1 LRAGK
6 LGLDRPGTWMYRFVG
21 RGNAHVLARGLSFL
35 RSGVTQSAFAREA
48 CAKVFQGGDMKK
60 FLFGLGLAA
69 IVVVWLVVWTA
80 LPWFV
85 VLALVFL
92 LVLWLLL
99 ARTGRRTLSV
109 TRVGLSTLTG
119 RLGSTAVIVVGIA
132 GVVGV
137 LVALLAMGDGLTAT
151 LQQTGSNDTAIV
163 LRGGSGAESNSV
175 LTRDDIDV
183 IEQAPGIARDA
194 QGKSIASAE
203 LVVVANVPKK
213 SDPTT
218 DANVAIRG
226 VGDEAW
232 TVWPNVKIVK
242 GRKFKP
248 GMRELDVGEGAER
261 QFAGLGV
268 GKTLRLAGQDW
279 TIVGVFASDDAHG
292 SELWGDSK
300 SVASAY
306 RRGSSAESVIARLTS
321 PKAFDRF
328 KASLTGD
335 PRLKVDVSTTRDY
348 FNKQSE
354 GLSKVIRV
362 VGITIGVI
370 MAIGAIFGALNTMYA
385 AVATR
390 AREIATLRAIGFRGL
405 PVVVSVLLET
415 MLLALLGGII
425 GAVIVWLVF
434 NGYTA
439 STVGGNFSQVV
450 FQFRVTPELLWTGIK
465 WALAIGF
472 VGGLFPAV
480 RAARLPVTAA
490 LREL

>member
-1 LRAGK
+1 
-6 LGLDRPGTWMYRFVG
+6 
-21 RGNAHVLARGLSFL
+21 
-35 RSGVTQSAFAREA
+35 
-48 CAKVFQGGDMKK
+48 MKK

-69 IVVVWLVVWTA
+69 IVIVWLVVWTE

-85 VLALVFL
+85 VLALAIL
-92 LVLWLLL
+92 LALWLLA

-109 TRVGLSTLTG
+109 THVGMSTLIQ
-119 RLGSTAVIVVGIA
+119 RLGSTAVIVIGIA

-175 LTRDDIDV
+175 LSRDDIDV

-194 QGKSIASAE
+194 QGKPIASAE

-232 TVWPNVKIVK
+232 TVWPNVRITK
-242 GRKFKP
+242 GRKFAP

-261 QFAGLGV
+261 QFAGLEV
-268 GKTLRLAGQDW
+268 GKTLRLGGQDW
-279 TIVGVFASDDAHG
+279 TIVGVFASNDAHG

-321 PKAFDRF
+321 PKAFDKF
-328 KASLTGD
+328 KASLMGD
-335 PRLKVDVSTTRDY
+335 PRVKVDVSTTRDY

-354 GLSKVIRV
+354 GLSKVIRI
-362 VGITIGVI
+362 VGITIGII

-390 AREIATLRAIGFRGL
+390 AREIATLRAIGFRGT

-415 MLLALLGGII
+415 MLLALLGGIV

-439 STVGGNFSQVV
+439 STVGGNFSQIV
-450 FQFRVTPELLWTGIK
+450 FQFRVTPQLLWTGIK

-472 VGGLFPAV
+472 IGGLFPAV
-480 RAARLPVTAA
+480 RAARLPVTTA

>member
-1 LRAGK
+1 
-6 LGLDRPGTWMYRFVG
+6 
-21 RGNAHVLARGLSFL
+21 
-35 RSGVTQSAFAREA
+35 
-48 CAKVFQGGDMKK
+48 MKK
-60 FLFGLGLAA
+60 FLSGLGLFA
-69 IVVVWLVVWTA
+69 VVVAWLVVWTV
-80 LPWFV
+80 LPWFAIL
-85 VLALVFL
+85 VLAIL
-92 LVLWLLL
+92 LALWLVI
-99 ARTGRRTLSV
+99 ARSGRRTLSV
-109 TRVGLSTLTG
+109 TRVGLSTLAE
-119 RLGSTAVIVVGIA
+119 RLGSTAVIVIGIA

-137 LVALLAMGDGLTAT
+137 LVALLAMGEGLSST
-151 LQQTGSNDTAIV
+151 LQQTGSDDTAVV

-183 IEQAPGIARDA
+183 VEQAPGIARDA
-194 QGKSIASAE
+194 QGRPIASAE
-203 LVVVANVPKK
+203 LVVVANVAKK
-213 SDPTT
+213 SDPAT
-218 DANVAIRG
+218 DANVEIRG

-232 TVWPNVKIVK
+232 QVWPKVKLIA

-248 GMRELDVGEGAER
+248 GLRELDVGQAAQR
-261 QFAGLGV
+261 QFVGLEL
-268 GKTLRLAGQDW
+268 GKQLKLAGQAW
-279 TIVGVFASDDAHG
+279 TIVGVFASGDSHE

-306 RRGSSAESVIARLTS
+306 RRGSSAESVTAKLTS
-321 PKAFDRF
+321 PQAYDKF
-328 KASLTGD
+328 KASLTSD
-335 PRLKVDVSTTRDY
+335 PRVKVDVSTTRDY

-354 GLSKVIRV
+354 GLSKAIRV

-415 MLLALLGGII
+415 MLLALLGGVV
-425 GAVIVWLVF
+425 GAAIVWLVF

-439 STVGGNFSQVV
+439 STLGGNFSQVV
-450 FQFRVTPELLWTGIK
+450 FQFQVTPALLWDGIK

-472 VGGLFPAV
+472 IGGLFPAM
-480 RAARLPVTAA
+480 RAARLPVTTA

>member
-1 LRAGK
+1 MPWPDVEER
-6 LGLDRPGTWMYRFVG
+6 
-21 RGNAHVLARGLSFL
+21 
-35 RSGVTQSAFAREA
+35 
-48 CAKVFQGGDMKK
+48 DMKK

-69 IVVVWLVVWTA
+69 IVIVWLVVWTA

-85 VLALVFL
+85 VLGLAIL
-92 LVLWLLL
+92 LALWLLA

-109 TRVGLSTLTG
+109 TRVGMSTLTQ

-194 QGKSIASAE
+194 QGKPIASAE

-213 SDPTT
+213 SDPKT
-218 DANVAIRG
+218 DSNVAIRG

-232 TVWPNVKIVK
+232 TVWPNVRIIQ
-242 GRKFKP
+242 GRKFTP
-248 GMRELDVGEGAER
+248 GMRELVVGEGAER
-261 QFAGLGV
+261 QFAGLDV
-268 GKTLRLAGQDW
+268 GKTLRLGGQDW
-279 TIVGVFASDDAHG
+279 TIVGVFASNDAHG

-306 RRGSSAESVIARLTS
+306 RRGSSAESVTARLTS
-321 PKAFDRF
+321 PKAFDKF
-328 KASLTGD
+328 KASLMGD
-335 PRLKVDVSTTRDY
+335 PRVKVDVSTTRDY

-354 GLSKVIRV
+354 GLSKVIRI

-390 AREIATLRAIGFRGL
+390 AREIATLRAIGFRGT

-415 MLLALLGGII
+415 MLLALIGGIV

-472 VGGLFPAV
+472 IGGLFPAV
-480 RAARLPVTAA
+480 RAARLPVTTA